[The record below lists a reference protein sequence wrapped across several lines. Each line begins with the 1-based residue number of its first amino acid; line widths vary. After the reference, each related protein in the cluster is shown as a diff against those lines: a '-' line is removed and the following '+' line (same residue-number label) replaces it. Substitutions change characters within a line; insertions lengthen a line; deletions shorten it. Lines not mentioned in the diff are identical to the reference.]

1 MKCHNE
7 YCFFIFKHA
16 NINLMERVALISSK
30 VVQKLASEF
39 LQLPFKLLLVFS
51 DYKKIFLQYMTQ
63 QSFRSVIST
72 NRNYS
77 YTHFKI

>member
-7 YCFFIFKHA
+7 YCFFIFKQA
-16 NINLMERVALISSK
+16 NINLMECVALISSK

-39 LQLPFKLLLVFS
+39 LQLPFKLLLVSS

-63 QSFRSVIST
+63 QKFRSG
-72 NRNYS
+72 YQ
-77 YTHFKI
+77 Y